1 MQLLL
6 TSVRDDD
13 AGIQFTGQD
22 AHISVFFAII

>member
-22 AHISVFFAII
+22 AHISVCFAII